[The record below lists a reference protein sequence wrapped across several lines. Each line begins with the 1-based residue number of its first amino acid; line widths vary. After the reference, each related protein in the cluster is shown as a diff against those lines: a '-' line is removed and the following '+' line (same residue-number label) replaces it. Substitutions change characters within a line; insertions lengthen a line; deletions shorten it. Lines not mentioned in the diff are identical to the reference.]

1 MQESVIY
8 QDILQKGEKR
18 GEQSGRQQGEATL
31 IIRLL
36 TRWFGVLNSE
46 VEQKI
51 NSLSTNQL
59 EDLGDTLLDFSSLD
73 DLNNYLVAISPDN

>member
-18 GEQSGRQQGEATL
+18 GEQRGRQQGEATL

-36 TRWFGVLNSE
+36 TGRFGVLNLE

-59 EDLGDTLLDFSSLD
+59 EDLGDALLDFSRLD
-73 DLNNYLVAISPDN
+73 DLNNYLVPISPDN

>member
-18 GEQSGRQQGEATL
+18 GEQSGRQEGEATL

-59 EDLGDTLLDFSSLD
+59 DLGDALLDFSSLD
-73 DLNNYLVAISPDN
+73 DLNNYFVAISPDN